1 MATKNDESDGNS
13 KWSRRQVLLTPGRR
27 PLNYRGSE
35 GWASRIVSTTLVA
48 GALGA
53 GSGLLIGTARGQPTV
68 RFAATLGAN
77 FALAACCFCGARELV
92 RELRAADSDDWING
106 MLGGLASGSVLGY
119 LQGGQKKVLPIA
131 LQFAGIGIAVQ
142 LAATEFQ
149 EYRLRHF
156 LAAHSHETVPGDP
169 ASLLQGEQ
177 PQGSNESEQKK
188 SKWYDWLPIKMFDEE
203 EAARRALDKQQ
214 RQQEIIQSL
223 HSGEF
228 TSKNQRP

>member
-1 MATKNDESDGNS
+1 VAVFWGTYKVGEGTS
-13 KWSRRQVLLTPGRR
+13 KKCLMYS
-27 PLNYRGSE
+27 
-35 GWASRIVSTTLVA
+35 
-48 GALGA
+48 
-53 GSGLLIGTARGQPTV
+53 
-68 RFAATLGAN
+68 
-77 FALAACCFCGARELV
+77 
-92 RELRAADSDDWING
+92 
-106 MLGGLASGSVLGY
+106 
-119 LQGGQKKVLPIA
+119 GQKKVLPIA

-169 ASLLQGEQ
+169 ASLLQGEH

-214 RQQEIIQSL
+214 RQQEIIHSL